1 MAAKTLSIP
10 LDAETAKAYD
20 AAPAEE
26 KKKMEALVSLWLR
39 ELATA
44 ELSTL
49 AQVLDEVARK
59 ARARGLT
66 PELLESLL
74 LVRNS

>member
-1 MAAKTLSIP
+1 MAAKTISIP
-10 LDAETAKAYD
+10 LDAVTAEAYD
-20 AAPAEE
+20 AAPAKE

-39 ELATA
+39 ELATGGPA
-44 ELSTL
+44 TL

-59 ARARGLT
+59 ARERGLT

-74 LVRNS
+74 KDA